1 MKKKRI
7 LTLVTIAS
15 ISILTVTGCRKIDDV
30 VNSNQVNESVDS
42 SNELTDDEIDG
53 ADTNV
58 DATEDGKT
66 DSSDEQTGADGEEVT
81 GDDST
86 TTTTTTNPDTST
98 NETEKDPTSKD
109 NEKLEIKLPI
119 YTINDETLET
129 EDAIAY
135 VSADT
140 KITAKVIV
148 DEVVKAFS
156 ANSYELKIESVS
168 QEGDTVVVN
177 FKKGSAPVSGV
188 GSSEEIT
195 TLDCISYSLLDNLS
209 TCKKVIFRVEGEAYA
224 SGHIEYGINEPYIT
238 GNTN

>member
-15 ISILTVTGCRKIDDV
+15 ISILTVTGCKKVDDV
-30 VNSNQVNESVDS
+30 VNNNQVNESVDS
-42 SNELTDDEIDG
+42 SDELTDEEIDG

-58 DATEDGKT
+58 DATEDGQT
-66 DSSDEQTGADGEEVT
+66 DSSDEQTGEEVT
-81 GDDST
+81 GDNS
-86 TTTTTTNPDTST
+86 TTTTNPETST

-109 NEKLEIKLPI
+109 NEKLEIELPI

-156 ANSYELKIESVS
+156 ANSYEVKIESVS

-224 SGHIEYGINEPYIT
+224 SGHIEYKINEPYIT

>member
-15 ISILTVTGCRKIDDV
+15 MSILTVTGCKKIDDV
-30 VNSNQVNESVDS
+30 VNNNQVNESVDS
-42 SNELTDDEIDG
+42 SSELTDEEIDG
-53 ADTNV
+53 TDTNV
-58 DATEDGKT
+58 DATED
-66 DSSDEQTGADGEEVT
+66 EQTGVDGEEVT

-86 TTTTTTNPDTST
+86 ATTNPDTST

-109 NEKLEIKLPI
+109 NEKSEIELPI

-148 DEVVKAFS
+148 NEVVKAFS
-156 ANSYELKIESVS
+156 ANSYEVKIDSVS

-177 FKKGSAPVSGV
+177 FKKDSAPVSGV

>member
-15 ISILTVTGCRKIDDV
+15 ISILTVTGCKKVDDV
-30 VNSNQVNESVDS
+30 VNNNQVNESVDS
-42 SNELTDDEIDG
+42 SNELTDEEIDG
-53 ADTNV
+53 VDTNV
-58 DATEDGKT
+58 DATEDEQA
-66 DSSDEQTGADGEEVT
+66 DSSDTQAGVDGEEVT

-86 TTTTTTNPDTST
+86 TTTNPETST

-109 NEKLEIKLPI
+109 NEKSEIELPI

-156 ANSYELKIESVS
+156 ANSYEVKIESVS

-177 FKKGSAPVSGV
+177 FKKDSAPVSGV

>member
-15 ISILTVTGCRKIDDV
+15 ISILTVTGCKKNDDV
-30 VNSNQVNESVDS
+30 VNNNQVNESVDS
-42 SNELTDDEIDG
+42 SNELTDEEIDG
-53 ADTNV
+53 VDTNV
-58 DATEDGKT
+58 DATGDEQT
-66 DSSDEQTGADGEEVT
+66 DSSDERTGANGEEVK

-86 TTTTTTNPDTST
+86 TTTNPETST
-98 NETEKDPTSKD
+98 NETEKDPSSKD
-109 NEKLEIKLPI
+109 NEKLEIELPI

-140 KITAKVIV
+140 KITAEVIV
-148 DEVVKAFS
+148 AEVVKAFS
-156 ANSYELKIESVS
+156 ANSYEVKIESVS

-177 FKKGSAPVSGV
+177 FKKNSAPVSGV

>member
-15 ISILTVTGCRKIDDV
+15 ISILTVTGCKKNDDV
-30 VNSNQVNESVDS
+30 VNNNQVNESVDS
-42 SNELTDDEIDG
+42 SNELTDEEIDG
-53 ADTNV
+53 VDTNV
-58 DATEDGKT
+58 DATGDEQT
-66 DSSDEQTGADGEEVT
+66 DSSDERTGVNGEEVK

-86 TTTTTTNPDTST
+86 TTTNPETST
-98 NETEKDPTSKD
+98 NETEKDPSSKD
-109 NEKLEIKLPI
+109 NEKLEIELPI

-140 KITAKVIV
+140 KITAEVIV
-148 DEVVKAFS
+148 AEVVKAFS
-156 ANSYELKIESVS
+156 ANSYEVKIESVS

-177 FKKGSAPVSGV
+177 FKKNSAPVSGV